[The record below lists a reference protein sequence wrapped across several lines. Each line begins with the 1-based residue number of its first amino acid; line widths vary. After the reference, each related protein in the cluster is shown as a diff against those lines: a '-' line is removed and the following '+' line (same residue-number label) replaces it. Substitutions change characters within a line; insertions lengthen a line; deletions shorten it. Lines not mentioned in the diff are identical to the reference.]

1 MLIRQQCRFYIFVEE
16 KYTILDACAPCPY
29 FQPVMLLYLH
39 VPFCRSK
46 CGYCAFHSQVPDDNA
61 VQVYLDALMREIAL
75 WGDRLG
81 NVSVETI
88 FIGGGTP
95 SILPS
100 KAIDV
105 ILNRL
110 SKTFAISSG
119 AEISM
124 EANPESALRDSF
136 LHDVHASGINRL
148 SLGIQSLN
156 RDLLHTLG
164 RPHSAK
170 QAIEAIERARQS
182 GFANINI
189 DFIWGLPGQRI
200 KHWLEELKQIVKLG
214 PDHISCYSLTIE
226 ENTPFEAAYD
236 DGKLELPSDDDQ
248 GKMFLYGSDFLEL
261 QGYSHYEI
269 SNFARMGFQCRH
281 NLGYW
286 EGADYLGLGPSAVS
300 TIRSRRWKNT
310 KDLGEYAEKTR
321 NGQIGEYAETLT
333 PHDRMEELIMLRL
346 RTARGLR
353 LAAYKELTG
362 RVFMED
368 FRPMITALHQHGLVK
383 IRNGYLNLTK
393 RGMLV
398 SNTIIENLFEA
409 MDRL

>member
-1 MLIRQQCRFYIFVEE
+1 M
-16 KYTILDACAPCPY
+16 
-29 FQPVMLLYLH
+29 
-39 VPFCRSK
+39 
-46 CGYCAFHSQVPDDNA
+46 
-61 VQVYLDALMREIAL
+61 QVYLDALMREIAL

-81 NVSVETI
+81 NVPVETI
-88 FIGGGTP
+88 FLGGGTP

-100 KAIDV
+100 KAIDT

-110 SKTFAISSG
+110 AKTFAIDNG

-124 EANPESALRDSF
+124 EANPESAVRDTF
-136 LHDVHASGINRL
+136 LHDVRSSGINRL

-170 QAIEAIERARQS
+170 QAIHAVELARQS
-182 GFANINI
+182 GFGNINV

-200 KHWLEELKQIVKLG
+200 KHWLEELKEIVKLG
-214 PDHISCYSLTIE
+214 PDHLSCYSLTIE
-226 ENTPFEAAYD
+226 ENTPFELAHD
-236 DGKLELPSDDDQ
+236 DGNLELPSDDDQ
-248 GKMFLYGSDFLEL
+248 SKMFLYGSDFLEL
-261 QGYSHYEI
+261 QGYTHYEI

-300 TIRSRRWKNT
+300 TINSQRWGNT
-310 KDLGEYAEKTR
+310 KDLAAYAEQAA
-321 NGQIGEYAETLT
+321 NGQLGDNAETLT
-333 PHDRMEELIMLRL
+333 PHERMQELIMLRL

-362 RVFMED
+362 RSFMED
-368 FRPMITALHQHGLVK
+368 FRPMITALHQHRLVK

-409 MDRL
+409 MDRI

>member
-1 MLIRQQCRFYIFVEE
+1 
-16 KYTILDACAPCPY
+16 
-29 FQPVMLLYLH
+29 MLLYLH

-46 CGYCAFHSQVPDDNA
+46 CGYCAFHSQVPDANA
-61 VQVYLDALMREIAL
+61 MQVYLDALMREIAF

-81 NVSVETI
+81 NVAVETI
-88 FIGGGTP
+88 FFGGGTP
-95 SILPS
+95 SMLPFKS
-100 KAIDV
+100 IDAV
-105 ILNRL
+105 LNRL
-110 SKTFAISSG
+110 AKSFAISNG

-124 EANPESALRDSF
+124 EANPESAARDTF
-136 LHDVHASGINRL
+136 LQDVRRSGINRL

-156 RDLLHTLG
+156 RELLHTLG

-170 QAIEAIERARQS
+170 QAIAAIELARQS
-182 GFANINI
+182 GFNNINV
-189 DFIWGLPGQRI
+189 DFIWGLPGQRL
-200 KHWLEELKQIVKLG
+200 KHWLEELKEIVKLG
-214 PDHISCYSLTIE
+214 PDHLSCYSLTIE
-226 ENTPFEAAYD
+226 ENTPFEVAYD

-261 QGYSHYEI
+261 QGYTHYEI

-286 EGADYLGLGPSAVS
+286 EGVDYLGLGPSAVS
-300 TIRSRRWKNT
+300 TINSRRWSNP
-310 KDLGEYAEKTR
+310 KDLAEYARQTTQ
-321 NGQIGEYAETLT
+321 GQLGDNAETLT
-333 PHDRMEELIMLRL
+333 PHERMQELIMLRL

-353 LAAYKELTG
+353 FAAYKELTG

-398 SNTIIENLFEA
+398 SNTIIENLFDA

>member
-1 MLIRQQCRFYIFVEE
+1 M
-16 KYTILDACAPCPY
+16 
-29 FQPVMLLYLH
+29 
-39 VPFCRSK
+39 
-46 CGYCAFHSQVPDDNA
+46 
-61 VQVYLDALMREIAL
+61 QVYLDALMREIAL

-81 NVSVETI
+81 NVPVETI
-88 FIGGGTP
+88 FLGGGTP

-100 KAIDV
+100 KAIDT

-110 SKTFAISSG
+110 AKTFAIDNG

-124 EANPESALRDSF
+124 EANPESAVRDTF
-136 LHDVHASGINRL
+136 LHDVRSSGINRL

-170 QAIEAIERARQS
+170 QAIHAVELARQS
-182 GFANINI
+182 GFGNINV

-200 KHWLEELKQIVKLG
+200 KHWLEELKEIVKLG
-214 PDHISCYSLTIE
+214 PDHLSCYSLTIE
-226 ENTPFEAAYD
+226 ENTPFELAHD
-236 DGKLELPSDDDQ
+236 DGNLELPSDDDQ
-248 GKMFLYGSDFLEL
+248 SKMFLYGSDFLEL
-261 QGYSHYEI
+261 QGYTHYEI

-300 TIRSRRWKNT
+300 TINSQRWGNT
-310 KDLGEYAEKTR
+310 KDLAAYAEQAT
-321 NGQIGEYAETLT
+321 NGQLGDNAETLT
-333 PHDRMEELIMLRL
+333 PHERMQELIMLRL

-353 LAAYKELTG
+353 LAAYKDLTG
-362 RVFMED
+362 RSFMED
-368 FRPMITALHQHGLVK
+368 FRPMITALHQHRLIK

-409 MDRL
+409 MDRI

>member
-1 MLIRQQCRFYIFVEE
+1 
-16 KYTILDACAPCPY
+16 
-29 FQPVMLLYLH
+29 MLLYLH
-39 VPFCRSK
+39 VPFCRRK
-46 CGYCAFHSQVPDDNA
+46 CGYCAFHSQVPDENA

-81 NVSVETI
+81 NVPVETI
-88 FIGGGTP
+88 FLGGGTP

-100 KAIDV
+100 KAIDT

-110 SKTFAISSG
+110 AKTFAIDNG

-124 EANPESALRDSF
+124 EANPESAVRDTF
-136 LHDVHASGINRL
+136 LHDVRRSGINRL

-170 QAIEAIERARQS
+170 QAIAAVELARQS
-182 GFANINI
+182 GFNNINV

-200 KHWLEELKQIVKLG
+200 KHWLEELKKIAKLG
-214 PDHISCYSLTIE
+214 PDHLSCYSLTIE
-226 ENTPFEAAYD
+226 ENTPFELAYD
-236 DGKLELPSDDDQ
+236 DGNLELPSDDDQ
-248 GKMFLYGSDFLEL
+248 SKMFLYGSDFLEL

-269 SNFARMGFQCRH
+269 SNFARMGYQCRH

-300 TIRSRRWKNT
+300 TINSQRWGNT
-310 KDLGEYAEKTR
+310 KDLATYAEQAT
-321 NGQIGEYAETLT
+321 NGQLGDNAETLT
-333 PHDRMEELIMLRL
+333 PHERMQELIMLRL

-353 LAAYKELTG
+353 LTAYKELTG
-362 RVFMED
+362 RSFMED
-368 FRPMITALHQHGLVK
+368 FRPMITALHQHHLIK

-409 MDRL
+409 MDRI

>member
-1 MLIRQQCRFYIFVEE
+1 
-16 KYTILDACAPCPY
+16 
-29 FQPVMLLYLH
+29 MLLYLH

-46 CGYCAFHSQVPDDNA
+46 CGYCAFHSQVPDENA

-81 NVSVETI
+81 NVPVETI
-88 FIGGGTP
+88 FFGGGTP

-100 KAIDV
+100 KAIGT

-110 SKTFAISSG
+110 AKTFAIDNG

-124 EANPESALRDSF
+124 EANPESAVRDTF
-136 LHDVHASGINRL
+136 LHDVRSSGINRL

-170 QAIEAIERARQS
+170 QAIQAVELARQS
-182 GFANINI
+182 GFGNINV

-200 KHWLEELKQIVKLG
+200 KHWLEELKEIAKLG
-214 PDHISCYSLTIE
+214 PDHLSCYSLTIE
-226 ENTPFEAAYD
+226 ENTPFELAHD
-236 DGKLELPSDDDQ
+236 DGNLDLPSDDDQ
-248 GKMFLYGSDFLEL
+248 SKMFLYGSDFLEL
-261 QGYSHYEI
+261 QGYTHYEI

-300 TIRSRRWKNT
+300 TINSQRWGNT
-310 KDLGEYAEKTR
+310 KDLAAYAEQAT
-321 NGQIGEYAETLT
+321 NGQLGNNAETLT
-333 PHDRMEELIMLRL
+333 PHERMQELIMLRL

-362 RVFMED
+362 RSFMED
-368 FRPMITALHQHGLVK
+368 FRPMITALHQHRLVK

-409 MDRL
+409 MDRI

>member
-1 MLIRQQCRFYIFVEE
+1 MFYILSEDE
-16 KYTILDACAPCPY
+16 YTVLDANAPCLY

-46 CGYCAFHSQVPDDNA
+46 CGYCAFHSQVPDDTA

-81 NVSVETI
+81 NVPVETI

-95 SILPS
+95 SILSS

-110 SKTFAISSG
+110 AKTFAISGG

-136 LHDVHASGINRL
+136 LHDVYSSGVNRL

-170 QAIEAIERARQS
+170 QAIEAVERARQS

-310 KDLGEYAEKTR
+310 KDLAEYAEKTR
-321 NGQIGEYAETLT
+321 DGQIGEYAETLT

-383 IRNGYLNLTK
+383 IRNGYLNVTK